1 MYRWI
6 ALSLLLLS
14 GCADTGVNNQRAQ
27 NSAKIHTELA
37 GLYFE
42 RAQMGPALSEVGLAL
57 DAKSNYAPAYNVRA
71 LVHMALHE
79 DSEAETDFQH
89 SLSLDKSDS
98 ETQINYGWFL
108 CQRGKEKE
116 SLTHFVAALKNPLYQ
131 TPEQAYLNAAVCS
144 QKVGNN
150 AVAEDFYQRALTVRP
165 GLPQALLGMAQLNFA
180 KEDYGVARRYF
191 NDYAAKNDNL
201 TAEELWLAV
210 RIERQLGDRNSV
222 ASYSMKLRNLFP
234 DSKEARLLNA
244 N

>member
-6 ALSLLLLS
+6 VISLLFLS
-14 GCADTGVNNQRAQ
+14 GCAGNGMTSERAQ

-42 RAQMGPALSEVGLAL
+42 RVQMGAALGEIDLAL
-57 DAKSNYAPAYNVRA
+57 QSKSDYAPAYNVRA
-71 LVHMALHE
+71 LIHMSLHE
-79 DSEAETDFQH
+79 DKEAEADFEH
-89 SLSLDKSDS
+89 SLSLDKNDS
-98 ETQINYGWFL
+98 ETQSNYGWYL

-116 SLTHFVAALKNPLYQ
+116 SITHFMAALKNPLYQ

-150 AVAEDFYQRALTVRP
+150 AVAEDFFTRALAVRP

-180 KEDYGVARRYF
+180 KEEFGLAKRYF
-191 NDYAAKNDNL
+191 NEYATKNENL
-201 TAEELWLAV
+201 NAEELWLAV

-222 ASYSMKLRNLFP
+222 ASYSMKLRNFFP

>member
-1 MYRWI
+1 MKRWI
-6 ALSLLLLS
+6 GLSLLFLA
-14 GCADTGVNNQRAQ
+14 GCVSNGKTAEQAQ

-37 GLYFE
+37 GIYFE
-42 RAQMGPALSEVGLAL
+42 RAQMGAALGEIDEALAAES
-57 DAKSNYAPAYNVRA
+57 DYAPAYNVRA

-79 DSEAETDFQH
+79 DKEAEADFKH
-89 SLSLDKSDS
+89 SLNLNKNAS
-98 ETQINYGWFL
+98 ETHSNYGWFL

-116 SLTHFVAALKNPLYQ
+116 SITHFIAALKNPLYQ

-150 AVAEDFYQRALTVRP
+150 VIAEDFFQRALVVRP

-180 KEDYGVARRYF
+180 KEDFGVAKRYF
-191 NDYAAKNDNL
+191 NEYAANNENL
-201 TAEELWLAV
+201 SAEDLWLAV
-210 RIERQLGDRNSV
+210 RIERQLGDRNST
-222 ASYSMKLRNLFP
+222 ASYSMKLRNHFP